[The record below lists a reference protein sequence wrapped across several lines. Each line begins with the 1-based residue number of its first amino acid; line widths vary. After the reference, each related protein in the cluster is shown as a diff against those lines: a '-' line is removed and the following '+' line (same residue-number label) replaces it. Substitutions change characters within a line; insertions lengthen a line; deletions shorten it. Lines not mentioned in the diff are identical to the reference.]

1 MKKVIKYILTL
12 MVLPLILCGCNQ
24 EDDVFEIFASGTWRV
39 NNYYTDCNWNNLA
52 FKPGKPV
59 FKTVDDLKT
68 INSFTVVFE
77 DDGTMRGEIDGGTFT
92 ARWSAN
98 AKDKSFNITN
108 IEATIALKG
117 KNAEFIT
124 KLKNVRFY
132 QGDSMT
138 MQLAPQ
144 DKTSYI
150 QFNHR

>member
-1 MKKVIKYILTL
+1 M
-12 MVLPLILCGCNQ
+12 
-24 EDDVFEIFASGTWRV
+24 FE
-39 NNYYTDCNWNNLA
+39 
-52 FKPGKPV
+52 
-59 FKTVDDLKT
+59 
-68 INSFTVVFE
+68 E
-77 DDGTMRGEIDGGTFT
+77 DGTMRGEIDGGTFT

-124 KLKNVRFY
+124 RLKNVRFY